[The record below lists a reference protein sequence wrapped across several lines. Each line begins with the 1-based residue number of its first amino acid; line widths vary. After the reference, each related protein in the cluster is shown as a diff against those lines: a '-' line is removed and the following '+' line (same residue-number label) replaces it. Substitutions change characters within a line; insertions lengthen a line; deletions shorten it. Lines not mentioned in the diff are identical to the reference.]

1 MGEDIP
7 LLAEDTDGGWEVV
20 EDGSTQVGSPF
31 FGVQVTSND
40 TLQILGKYRES
51 SLTPSLIVSD
61 VAFVQGGVAL
71 GPVKLSAG
79 VGAGR

>member
-40 TLQILGKYRES
+40 TLQIL
-51 SLTPSLIVSD
+51 
-61 VAFVQGGVAL
+61 
-71 GPVKLSAG
+71 
-79 VGAGR
+79 

>member
-7 LLAEDTDGGWEVV
+7 LLAEDADGGWEVV

-31 FGVQVTSND
+31 FGVQVTIND

-51 SLTPSLIVSD
+51 SLTPSPRLCLMLLLSR
-61 VAFVQGGVAL
+61 VAWRWAR
-71 GPVKLSAG
+71 SS
-79 VGAGR
+79 